1 MNHLSLKTC
10 LRPSAQSHGEL
21 WEEEAREAGTVALI
35 TVTSFQGRPMPLP
48 TVCHVSLEPVCGVV
62 AHGVPRQSGPV
73 CGVGLLCHWLGLG
86 FYSALRLH
94 RWSSWRDCWLTR
106 MGSSRFTATRRC
118 FLLALR
124 HINNHINSYCTL
136 YPDHQQS
143 HLMYQQ
149 ANKLH

>member
-62 AHGVPRQSGPV
+62 AHGVLHQSGACV
-73 CGVGLLCHWLGLG
+73 WGGAALSLARAGFLLCTTTGPLEQLKRLLTDPDG
-86 FYSALRLH
+86 FKSLH
-94 RWSSWRDCWLTR
+94 C
-106 MGSSRFTATRRC
+106 
-118 FLLALR
+118 
-124 HINNHINSYCTL
+124 NSQMFFVGFEAYK
-136 YPDHQQS
+136 QS
-143 HLMYQQ
+143 Y
-149 ANKLH
+149 K